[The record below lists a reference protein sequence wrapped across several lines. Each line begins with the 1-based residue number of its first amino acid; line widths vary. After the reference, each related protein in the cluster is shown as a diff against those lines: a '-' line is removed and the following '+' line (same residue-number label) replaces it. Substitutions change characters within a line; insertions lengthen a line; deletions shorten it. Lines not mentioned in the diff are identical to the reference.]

1 MNDPREGA
9 LLVAALSGDLGRL
22 QMLLPIAGD
31 LTSFGRAEGVTP
43 LMAAA
48 SGGHESVI
56 ELLLQRGSN
65 PARRD
70 AHGRSAAA
78 YARAAGHTHLA
89 ARLDNVVGQDQTIR

>member
-1 MNDPREGA
+1 
-9 LLVAALSGDLGRL
+9 
-22 QMLLPIAGD
+22 MLLPAAGD
-31 LTSFGRAEGVTP
+31 LASFGVATDMTP

-70 AHGRSAAA
+70 ANGRCAAA
-78 YARAAGHTHLA
+78 YARVAGH
-89 ARLDNVVGQDQTIR
+89 ARLAERLHQVVDLDRTLR